1 MYQFEACHAA
11 TNKRIAKIQCLS
23 CGYWA
28 ITGTEDGTCFT
39 SSNRFTL
46 EFSTISGEKEKFCGT
61 KQDIQRAIDRYDWES
76 FNSNTYT
83 KEQKYREIA
92 NCIEILK
99 YGYQF
104 EFKENDYSPYE
115 ITVDNGL
122 WMKIQ
127 YGIW

>member
-1 MYQFEACHAA
+1 MKRFEGHNIS
-11 TNKRIAKIQCLS
+11 TNKTIIKIQCFS

-28 ITGTEDGTCFT
+28 TVEEGEHDFS
-39 SSNRFTL
+39 SSNIFTL
-46 EFSTISGEKEKFCGT
+46 EFSTVLGEKGKFCGNKT
-61 KQDIQRAIDRYDWES
+61 DIQKEIDKYEWLTFS
-76 FNSNTYT
+76 SNTYT
-83 KEQKYREIA
+83 EEEKHRQIS

-104 EFKENDYSPYE
+104 EFKENDYKPYE